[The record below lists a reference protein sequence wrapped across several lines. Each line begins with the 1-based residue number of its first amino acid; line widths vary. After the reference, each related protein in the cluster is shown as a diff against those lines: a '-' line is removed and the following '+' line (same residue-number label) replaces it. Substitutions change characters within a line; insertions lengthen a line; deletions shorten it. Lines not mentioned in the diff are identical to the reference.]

1 MRNPI
6 SFAQVYSPASRCAFM
21 MIHIKNAIR
30 FGFLVFLAL
39 FAWSFVGH
47 AKDFEIFDGRFYN
60 GLFYPRVDAIEWGDT
75 PHMEFHVY
83 SKDKPLEITAVPGD
97 KNGKPV
103 LWMVYDLKFRGER
116 VCRHIIAPAQF
127 KQNDKVY
134 AYKDSSNPEYDN
146 YYVSTHPL
154 TDKGLVPYT
163 MAPYAPC
170 NDEMASNMPGTGAA
184 PTKTS
189 EQRMPASVAPEP
201 AKQGKNI
208 PVDYENRALP
218 FSF

>member
-1 MRNPI
+1 
-6 SFAQVYSPASRCAFM
+6 M
-21 MIHIKNAIR
+21 MIVVKNAIR
-30 FGFLVFLAL
+30 LGFIVFLAL

-60 GLFYPRVDAIEWGDT
+60 GQFYPRVDAIEWGET
-75 PHMEFHVY
+75 PHMEFHIY
-83 SKDKPLEITAVPGD
+83 SKDKPVDITAVPGE

-103 LWMVYDLKFRGER
+103 LWMVYDLKSRGER

-127 KQNDKVY
+127 KKGDKVY
-134 AYKDSSNPEYDN
+134 SYKDSSNAEYDN

-170 NDEMASNMPGTGAA
+170 SDEMASNMPGTTPAPAA
-184 PTKTS
+184 G
-189 EQRMPASVAPEP
+189 EQQRVPASVTPSEAVAPAATA
-201 AKQGKNI
+201 AKEGKNI
-208 PVDYENRALP
+208 PVDYENRAVP